1 VNAPAPPAPRLP
13 LPPRPRTCTHLALLS
28 LSRLTPQRSMCL
40 FRVYGSGMANL
51 LNPGLLLDHFGR
63 KEDVNAQGL
72 VLFGACV
79 CVRCCVRR
87 RGR

>member
-1 VNAPAPPAPRLP
+1 
-13 LPPRPRTCTHLALLS
+13 
-28 LSRLTPQRSMCL
+28 MCL